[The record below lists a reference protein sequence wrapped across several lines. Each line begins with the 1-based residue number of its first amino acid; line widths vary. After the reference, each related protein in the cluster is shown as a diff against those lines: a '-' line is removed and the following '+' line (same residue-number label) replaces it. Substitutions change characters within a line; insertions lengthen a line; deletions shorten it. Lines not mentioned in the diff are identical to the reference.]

1 MTKAKKKK
9 PSAKQQP
16 RKVKK
21 QTAGADISF
30 FSRLKDLNTII
41 SKIIEFGPLV
51 LLGLGPLIF
60 YGKAGEFENVPK
72 MAFLQCGIILLALLR
87 IWHGKKESELVW
99 EINPLDI
106 LVLLF
111 YAFCWISLLQAPN
124 PYLAALPLLHYAAAI
139 VFYFFVRNTTP
150 NLQCIDRY
158 FFVVT
163 LSVMAV
169 SMVGIAQY
177 LFNLTWVPQIVPPS
191 STLSNKN
198 MAAHIISMSLPLCL
212 GCLFISR
219 TGWQRII
226 CLLSIFLSLLYSL
239 YIKTRASW
247 LAALVVF
254 AVMGISAVPRLR
266 ALLGRESR
274 KQILLPAAVGGLF
287 IILLILFS
295 QLAPANIPVPILKES
310 IGERFL
316 SITDFKE
323 GDSAQLR
330 IIWWENTLKM
340 VKDHFWGGVGLQNF
354 KILYPLYHRAAAVDW
369 SFKDEQQLTRVHNDH
384 LQMLAELGIFGFC
397 AYAALFIGVF
407 FMFWQIFFR
416 VHDEQIKFRAVCIF
430 LGVVGFAV
438 NAAFCFPMERAIPPV
453 LLFSFF
459 ALLTVLYRISGKA
472 PFAIWKIRHHIPA
485 RVLLSLLLVV
495 LFASSF
501 YFVRKIMLADKYFVK
516 AIMADKKGSLD
527 DSNKSLLK
535 ARQYFSLYNS
545 NISALLAR
553 NYTLQQKYDL
563 AIEEYQET
571 FRAHPYNTSAILNTG
586 YCYLQL
592 KRYDEAEKYFKWAI
606 EIMPTFEQAYND
618 LGIIYYSK
626 QQYDTAL
633 EQYKKAIEIN
643 KNYSEPHI
651 NLGNLYRSL
660 KKLDLAI
667 QEYEE
672 ALRINEN
679 LPETRQWLSGLYMER
694 GQYDKA
700 QEVLKPLLQIPAKT
714 SAESYILQGNIY
726 QKQRQHEKALAEYG
740 KALKLKPNN
749 PLIYHNMGLA
759 YFYLQNHSLAEEY
772 FKKALALKPAI
783 AESNSMLG
791 QIYLLKKDD
800 RSALYY
806 FESAARTNPR
816 LKDVQFNIGTIYL
829 RLGDYDRAIAAY
841 QEAVRIDPQY
851 APAHYNLG
859 TIYMERGND
868 AEALVHFE
876 QVLKNPSPQLDLKA
890 AERFVATLKEKI
902 TR

>member
-1 MTKAKKKK
+1 MTKAKRKK

-21 QTAGADISF
+21 QAAKAGTTL
-30 FSRLKDLNTII
+30 FSGPKDSRSII
-41 SKIIEFGPLV
+41 DKIIEFGPLF
-51 LLGLGPLIF
+51 LLGFGPLFF

-87 IWHGKKESELVW
+87 IWHRKKESEIVW

-106 LVLLF
+106 LFFLF

-124 PYLAALPLLHYAAAI
+124 PYLAVLPLLHYAAAI
-139 VFYFFVRNTTP
+139 VFYFFICNTTTDIKR
-150 NLQCIDRY
+150 IDRY

-169 SMVGIAQY
+169 SLVGIAQY

-191 STLSNKN
+191 STFSNKN

-212 GCLFISR
+212 GCLFMSR
-219 TGWQRII
+219 KGWQRII
-226 CLLSIFLSLLYSL
+226 CLLSIFLTLLYSL

-247 LAALVVF
+247 LAALVVL

-266 ALLGRESR
+266 ALLCRESR
-274 KQILLPAAVGGLF
+274 KRILLPATVGSIF

-295 QLAPANIPVPILKES
+295 QLAPANIPVPILKDS

-330 IIWWENTLKM
+330 IIWWKNTLKM
-340 VKDHFWGGVGLQNF
+340 VKDHFWTGVGLQNF
-354 KILYPLYHRAAAVDW
+354 KILYPLYHRAAVVDW

-384 LQMLAELGIFGFC
+384 LQILAELGIFGFC

-407 FMFWQIFFR
+407 FMFWQIFFSVR
-416 VHDEQIKFRAVCIF
+416 DEQIKFRALCIF
-430 LGVVGFAV
+430 LGVVGFVV
-438 NAAFCFPMERAIPPV
+438 NAAFCFPLERAIPPV

-459 ALLTVLYRISGKA
+459 ALLTVLYRSSGKA
-472 PFAIWKIRHHIPA
+472 PFAIWKIRHHVPA
-485 RVLLSLLLVV
+485 RVLLSILLMV
-495 LFASSF
+495 LCASSF
-501 YFVRKIMLADKYFVK
+501 YFIRKIMLADKYFVK
-516 AIMADKKGSLD
+516 AIMADKNGSLD
-527 DSNKSLLK
+527 DSNKSLAK

-563 AIEEYQET
+563 ALEEYQET

-592 KRYDEAEKYFKWAI
+592 KRYEEAEEYFKKAI

-618 LGIIYYSK
+618 LGIIYFSK
-626 QQYDTAL
+626 QQYDAAI

-651 NLGNLYRSL
+651 NLGNLYRTQ

-667 QEYEE
+667 QKYEE
-672 ALRINEN
+672 ALRINQN

-759 YFYLQNHSLAEEY
+759 YFYLQNHALAEEY

-783 AESNSMLG
+783 AESSSMLG

-806 FESAARTNPR
+806 FESAVRLNPQ
-816 LKDVQFNIGTIYL
+816 LKDAQFSIGTIYL
-829 RLGDYDRAIAAY
+829 RLGDSDRAIAAY

-868 AEALVHFE
+868 AEALSHFE

-890 AERFVATLKEKI
+890 AEGFVATLKEK
-902 TR
+902 TAR

>member
-9 PSAKQQP
+9 PSAQQQR

-21 QTAGADISF
+21 QTAGAG
-30 FSRLKDLNTII
+30 FSPSSQQTGVSRII
-41 SKIIEFGPLV
+41 AKIIEFGPLV
-51 LLGLGPLIF
+51 LIGLGPLIF

-72 MAFLQCGIILLALLR
+72 MAVLQCGILLLALMG
-87 IWHGKKESELVW
+87 IWNRKNEKGFTW
-99 EINPLDI
+99 EINPLDV
-106 LVLLF
+106 LLLLF
-111 YAFCWISLLQAPN
+111 YAFCWISLLQARN
-124 PYLAALPLLHYAAAI
+124 AYLATLPLLHYAAAI
-139 VFYFFVRNTTP
+139 VFYFFIRNTTP
-150 NLQCIDRY
+150 ALQRIDRY

-169 SMVGIAQY
+169 SVVGIAQY

-212 GCLFISR
+212 GCLLFSR
-219 TGWQRII
+219 FTWQRII
-226 CLLSIFLSLLYSL
+226 CLLSVFLTLLYSL

-247 LAALVVF
+247 LATLVIL
-254 AVMGISAVPRLR
+254 AVMGIIAMPRLR
-266 ALLGRESR
+266 ALLRRESR
-274 KQILLPAAVGGLF
+274 KRILLPAAICSLF
-287 IILLILFS
+287 IILLIVFS
-295 QLAPANIPVPILKES
+295 QLAPANIPVPILKDS

-330 IIWWENTLKM
+330 IIWWKNALKI

-354 KILYPLYHRAAAVDW
+354 KIIYPLYHRAAEEDW
-369 SFKDEQQLTRVHNDH
+369 SFKDEQQLTRLHNDH
-384 LQMLAELGIFGFC
+384 LQMLVELGIFGFC
-397 AYAALFIGVF
+397 AYAALFIGAF
-407 FMFWQIFFR
+407 WIFWQIFFR
-416 VHDEQIKFRAVCIF
+416 GHDEQIKLRALCIF
-430 LGVVGFAV
+430 LGVVGFAI

-453 LLFSFF
+453 LLFCFF

-472 PFAIWKIRHHIPA
+472 PLARLKISRHLPA
-485 RVLLSLLLVV
+485 RVLLSILLAV

-501 YFVRKIMLADKYFVK
+501 YFIRKIMLADKYFVK
-516 AIMADKKGSLD
+516 AIMADKKKNLA
-527 DSNKSLLK
+527 DSNKYLLQ
-535 ARQYFSLYNS
+535 ARQYFSRYNS

-553 NYTLQQKYDL
+553 NYTLQQKYEL
-563 AIEEYQET
+563 AIEEYKET

-586 YCYLQL
+586 FCYLQL

-606 EIMPTFEQAYND
+606 EIMPSFEQAYNN
-618 LGIIYYSK
+618 LGIIYFST
-626 QQYDTAL
+626 QQYDAAI
-633 EQYKKAIEIN
+633 EQYKKAIELN

-651 NLGNLYRSL
+651 NLGNLYRTQ
-660 KKLDLAI
+660 KKFDLAV
-667 QEYEE
+667 QEYEQ
-672 ALRINEN
+672 ALRINQS

-700 QEVLKPLLQIPAKT
+700 QEVLKPLLQVTATT
-714 SAESYILQGNIY
+714 SAESYILQGSIY
-726 QKQRQHEKALAEYG
+726 QKQRQYEKALAEYG
-740 KALKLKPNN
+740 KALKLRPNN
-749 PLIYHNMGLA
+749 ALIYHNMGLS
-759 YFYLQNHSLAEEY
+759 YFYLQNHALAEEY
-772 FKKALALKPAI
+772 FKKALALKPAL

-791 QIYLLKKDD
+791 QIYVLKNDD

-806 FESAARTNPR
+806 FESAARINPR
-816 LKDVQFNIGTIYL
+816 LLDVQFSIGTISL

-859 TIYMERGND
+859 SIYMERGND

-876 QVLKNPSPQLDLKA
+876 QALKNPSPQIDLNA
-890 AERFVATLKEKI
+890 AEEFVATLKERI

>member
-1 MTKAKKKK
+1 MSKAKKKK
-9 PSAKQQP
+9 PSAKQQQ
-16 RKVKK
+16 RTVK
-21 QTAGADISF
+21 TPAAGAV
-30 FSRLKDLNTII
+30 FSGLKNSNNII
-41 SKIIEFGPLV
+41 DNIIALGPLV
-51 LLGLGPLIF
+51 LIGCGPLVF
-60 YGKAGEFENVPK
+60 YGQSGEFENVPK

-87 IWHGKKESELVW
+87 IWHRKKASELVW

-106 LVLLF
+106 LFFLF
-111 YAFCWISLLQAPN
+111 YAFCWISLFQAPN
-124 PYLAALPLLHYAAAI
+124 PYLAVLPLLHYAAAI
-139 VFYFFVRNTTP
+139 LFYFFICNTTTDIK
-150 NLQCIDRY
+150 CIDRY
-158 FFVVT
+158 FFVIT

-169 SMVGIAQY
+169 SVVGIAQY
-177 LFNLTWVPQIVPPS
+177 LFNLTWIPQIVPPS

-219 TGWQRII
+219 SVWQRII
-226 CLLSIFLSLLYSL
+226 CLSSIFITLLYSL

-247 LAALVVF
+247 LATLVVF

-266 ALLGRESR
+266 ELLRRESR
-274 KQILLPAAVGGLF
+274 KRIVLPAIVGSLF
-287 IILLILFS
+287 ILLLILFS
-295 QLAPANIPVPILKES
+295 QLKPANIPVPILKDS

-354 KILYPLYHRAAAVDW
+354 KIVYPLYHRAAAVDW

-407 FMFWQIFFR
+407 FMFWQIYFSVR
-416 VHDEQIKFRAVCIF
+416 DEQIKFRALCIF
-430 LGVVGFAV
+430 LGVAGFV
-438 NAAFCFPMERAIPPV
+438 INAAFCFPLERAIPPV

-472 PFAIWKIRHHIPA
+472 FYASWKIRQHIPA
-485 RVLLSLLLVV
+485 RVLLSILLMV
-495 LFASSF
+495 LFVSSF
-501 YFVRKIMLADKYFVK
+501 YFIRKVMLADKYFVK
-516 AIMADKKGSLD
+516 AIMADKKGSID
-527 DSNKSLLK
+527 DSNKSLAK
-535 ARQYFSLYNS
+535 ARQYFSRYNS

-553 NYTLQQKYDL
+553 NYTLQKKYDL

-606 EIMPTFEQAYND
+606 EIMPTFAQAYND
-618 LGIIYYSK
+618 LGIIYFSK
-626 QQYDTAL
+626 QQYDAAIA
-633 EQYKKAIEIN
+633 QYKKAFEIN

-660 KKLDLAI
+660 KKPDLAI
-667 QEYEE
+667 QEYEA
-672 ALRINEN
+672 ALGINQN

-726 QKQRQHEKALAEYG
+726 QKQRQYEKAVAEYV

-759 YFYLQNHSLAEEY
+759 YFYLQNHALAEEY

-791 QIYLLKKDD
+791 QIYLLKEDD

-806 FESAARTNPR
+806 FESAVRFNPQ
-816 LKDVQFNIGTIYL
+816 LKDAQFSIGAIYL
-829 RLGDYDRAIAAY
+829 RLGDYDRAIASF
-841 QEAVRIDPQY
+841 QEVVRIDPQY

-876 QVLKNPSPQLDLKA
+876 QVLKNPSPQLDLKE
-890 AERFVATLKEKI
+890 AEGFVASLKKKLNQ
-902 TR
+902 